1 MSRFLNGGY
10 IMLDVTDANLYNYA
24 SKAVNANKPVMIYDA
39 TGNPYYAKDIKL
51 IGTTVAITTDN
62 GIIAVASDGTVT
74 TSKNI
79 TNIQAIPS
87 AILSAIECGD
97 ILIKVTNGDKH
108 SYRVSYKKDNTGI
121 CLTYTD
127 ATTVETVSY
136 DYTDGAWVY
145 NSTDKTTLTPDA

>member
-10 IMLDVTDANLYNYA
+10 IMLDITDANLYNYA
-24 SKAVNANKPVMIYDA
+24 SKAVNANKPVMVYDA

-79 TNIQAIPS
+79 TNIQITEKHNITS
-87 AILSAIECGD
+87 TLNIIDGEIQNFKDHND
-97 ILIKVTNGDKH
+97 I
-108 SYRVSYKKDNTGI
+108 SYNKR
-121 CLTYTD
+121 
-127 ATTVETVSY
+127 E
-136 DYTDGAWVY
+136 
-145 NSTDKTTLTPDA
+145 